1 MKQAL
6 EIHSEGCAAA
16 AAILWFISAR
26 VRLKKRSIMRGGL
39 GSGLDDRKTLLLLVY
54 EQSRWSARAAI
65 AAGFAALLAMLDG
78 LLPKI
83 QRATSKLEKDLQSD
97 IAPWDNGAVR
107 VSRIQFDCECV
118 RPPQRIALS

>member
-1 MKQAL
+1 LFNGKWPSKHGERGQQDSQGKGTASGYSRNTRHSDAKDMKQAL

-65 AAGFAALLAMLDG
+65 AAGFAVLLAMLDG

-83 QRATSKLEKDLQSD
+83 
-97 IAPWDNGAVR
+97 
-107 VSRIQFDCECV
+107 
-118 RPPQRIALS
+118 